1 MYEKEINQPIDG
13 YYEADANKHAT
24 YIWAFSK
31 LYPVTFKRGAYN
43 NQYS

>member
-13 YYEADANKHAT
+13 YYEADANKT
-24 YIWAFSK
+24 CAFSK
-31 LYPVTFKRGAYN
+31 LYPVTYKRGAFN

>member
-1 MYEKEINQPIDG
+1 MYEKEINQLIDG

-24 YIWAFSK
+24 CAFSK
-31 LYPVTFKRGAYN
+31 LYPVTYKRGAFN